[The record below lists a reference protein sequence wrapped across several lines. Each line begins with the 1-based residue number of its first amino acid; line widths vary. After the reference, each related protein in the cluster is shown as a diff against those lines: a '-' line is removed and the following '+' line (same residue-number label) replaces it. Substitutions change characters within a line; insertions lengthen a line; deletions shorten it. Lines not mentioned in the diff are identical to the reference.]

1 MRYPTLP
8 QEGVFMEA
16 LIWANEICNAKFD
29 WFSRKETKSTYEK
42 QPFST
47 RETRFLIWAF
57 PQIPP
62 PLGNASFDW
71 ILLKETKS
79 TYEKQPFSEEKPQD
93 RVNPLLSPNFRNE
106 ERKIIKEGTRH
117 TRHTRH
123 SNTQHATRNTQQRT
137 HARNKRTQQTHA
149 TTQRFFSADLAPVII
164 LTPICGGVHGTLNP
178 KIHYGRGPDDLC
190 TD

>member
-42 QPFST
+42 RPFST
-47 RETRFLIWAF
+47 RATRFLIWAF

-93 RVNPLLSPNFRNE
+93 RVNPLFSPNFRNE

-123 SNTQHATRNTQQRT
+123 TWHTRHTRHT
-137 HARNKRTQQTHA
+137 GRIKK
-149 TTQRFFSADLAPVII
+149 LPVRRPPNNEYAIFKKGSWNQ
-164 LTPICGGVHGTLNP
+164 LKEKLDFYAKLSGLPIFKLGNYPYVTA
-178 KIHYGRGPDDLC
+178 
-190 TD
+190 

>member
-29 WFSRKETKSTYEK
+29 WLSRKETKSTYEK
-42 QPFST
+42 RPFST
-47 RETRFLIWAF
+47 RESRFLIWAF

-93 RVNPLLSPNFRNE
+93 RVNPLFSPNFRNE

-137 HARNKRTQQTHA
+137 HATNARNKRTQQLKDFLALIWRQWSFWHLYVEGYMVRL
-149 TTQRFFSADLAPVII
+149 TQRSTSECWNFCRQ
-164 LTPICGGVHGTLNP
+164 T
-178 KIHYGRGPDDLC
+178 YR
-190 TD
+190 